1 MAKYKQEC
9 IFGIRAVIEAIQQ
22 EKEIDK
28 VMLKQGVRGE
38 LFQQLFSL
46 IRERNIPFQ
55 YVPEDVFKP
64 FADRNHQGV
73 LAEISPVPYQDL
85 TEVLDGVEAAGRVPF
100 VLILDRV
107 TDVRNFGAIVRSAE
121 CAGVDVVII
130 PNKNSAKISS
140 DALKTS
146 AGALYHVPVCRVLNL
161 KRVVRELKFQ
171 RGIRVYAATEKAE
184 KFYTGA
190 DLTLPT
196 AIIMGSEDK
205 GIDEELINIA
215 TDCIKIPQKGQIESL
230 NVSAAAAVLLF
241 EVVRQRGEKIF
252 FVVTEIAKGRKFN
265 PASVIS
271 VIKKGL
277 FCGLEC
283 FFHCFGKRIC
293 C

>member
-38 LFQQLFSL
+38 LFQQLFAL

-55 YVPEDVFKP
+55 YVPDDVFKP

-73 LAEISPVPYQDL
+73 LAEVSPVPYQDL
-85 TEVLDGVEAAGRVPF
+85 NEVLDAVAAEGKVPF

-121 CAGVDVVII
+121 CAGVHAIVI

-146 AGALYHVPVCRVLNL
+146 AGALYHIPVCRVQNL
-161 KRVVRELKFQ
+161 KKMVRELKFQ
-171 RGIRVYAATEKAE
+171 RGIQIYAATEKAE
-184 KFYTGA
+184 KFYTGI
-190 DLTLPT
+190 DMNLPV

-205 GIDEELINIA
+205 GIDEELLNIA
-215 TDCIKIPQKGQIESL
+215 TDCMKIPQKGQIESL
-230 NVSAAAAVLLF
+230 NVSAAAAVIMF
-241 EVVRQRGEKIF
+241 EVVRQR
-252 FVVTEIAKGRKFN
+252 N
-265 PASVIS
+265 S
-271 VIKKGL
+271 
-277 FCGLEC
+277 
-283 FFHCFGKRIC
+283 
-293 C
+293 

>member
-121 CAGVDVVII
+121 CAGVEQT
-130 PNKNSAKISS
+130 NGSYKNIFAHANEEECPQKRG
-140 DALKTS
+140 DKEWRT
-146 AGALYHVPVCRVLNL
+146 GAL
-161 KRVVRELKFQ
+161 
-171 RGIRVYAATEKAE
+171 
-184 KFYTGA
+184 
-190 DLTLPT
+190 
-196 AIIMGSEDK
+196 
-205 GIDEELINIA
+205 
-215 TDCIKIPQKGQIESL
+215 
-230 NVSAAAAVLLF
+230 LLS
-241 EVVRQRGEKIF
+241 Q
-252 FVVTEIAKGRKFN
+252 
-265 PASVIS
+265 
-271 VIKKGL
+271 
-277 FCGLEC
+277 
-283 FFHCFGKRIC
+283 
-293 C
+293 

>member
-146 AGALYHVPVCRVLNL
+146 AGVP
-161 KRVVRELKFQ
+161 
-171 RGIRVYAATEKAE
+171 GIEFKESGPRIEIP
-184 KFYTGA
+184 TGHS
-190 DLTLPT
+190 
-196 AIIMGSEDK
+196 G
-205 GIDEELINIA
+205 
-215 TDCIKIPQKGQIESL
+215 
-230 NVSAAAAVLLF
+230 
-241 EVVRQRGEKIF
+241 
-252 FVVTEIAKGRKFN
+252 
-265 PASVIS
+265 
-271 VIKKGL
+271 
-277 FCGLEC
+277 
-283 FFHCFGKRIC
+283 IC
-293 C
+293 CYRESRKVLYWCRPDFAYSNYYGIGR